1 MASTPTFIIIVCIT
15 FAAVVCS
22 IIFARPMARWL
33 KQHSER

>member
-1 MASTPTFIIIVCIT
+1 MTSGATFIVVVCIT